1 MPITQACEIAT
12 EKSKNWIALITIG
25 GSILAGVIILT
36 MIGIAFG
43 VVEVAAFIDILHST
57 STLYFIVV
65 GGVIL
70 IVMGMYQRNVKQT
83 FCGSTP

>member
-1 MPITQACEIAT
+1 MPITQACELAT

-25 GSILAGVIILT
+25 GSILAGVIILA
-36 MIGIAFG
+36 MIGLAFE
-43 VVEVAAFIDILHST
+43 VPEVAAFLDILHST
-57 STLYFIVV
+57 STLYFIVT

-83 FCGSTP
+83 FCGNAP